1 MAWKCSICLRHFKNK
16 SEDGNRRGLYT
27 LKTAGMAVMA
37 QNRFRTAA
45 RRQDSFHYEGRRPS
59 GNPATS
65 NANGVLSVPAADQ
78 QPRRHSTGHINIAA
92 LQPNLEN
99 LKLQQEVSRHKN
111 NLPLL

>member
-1 MAWKCSICLRHFKNK
+1 
-16 SEDGNRRGLYT
+16 
-27 LKTAGMAVMA
+27 MAVMA

-65 NANGVLSVPAADQ
+65 NGNGVLSVPATDQ

-99 LKLQQEVSRHKN
+99 LKLQQEVSVHRDKYFKRYLYELRPSAFKYVLTSKKKH
-111 NLPLL
+111 